1 VLSYV
6 WKFDN
11 SKLKTRNSKP
21 IMREGTQ
28 ILGRANRFKSEQTED
43 TCRIGQ
49 VASKFLNEQVSPRQ
63 SVYGAVI
70 EVWNQILPAELAKHC
85 RIEDISAGQLTIAVD
100 SPSYRFELNLCSAEL
115 LRELQKRCHGCRLK
129 KIKFTTN

>member
-1 VLSYV
+1 VLSYD

-11 SKLKTRNSKP
+11 SKLKAKNSKL

-28 ILGRANRFKSEQTED
+28 IFGRANRLKSEQIEV
-43 TCRIGQ
+43 TCSIGQ
-49 VASKFLNEQVSPRQ
+49 VASKFLDEQVSPRQ
-63 SVYGAVI
+63 SVYGVVI

-85 RIEDISAGQLTIAVD
+85 RIEDISAGQLTVAVD

-115 LRELQKRCHGCRLK
+115 LRELQERCPGCRLK
-129 KIKFTTN
+129 KIKLSTN